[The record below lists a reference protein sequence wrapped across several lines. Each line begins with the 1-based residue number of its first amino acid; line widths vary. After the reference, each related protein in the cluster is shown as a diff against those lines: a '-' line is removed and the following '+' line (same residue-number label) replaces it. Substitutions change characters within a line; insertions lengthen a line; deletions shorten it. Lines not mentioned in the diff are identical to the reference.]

1 MLDFAVQEGTSYFT
15 FNIPNSKCEDCG
27 HIVKAPI
34 HTCPKCGKENIT
46 WYTRIIGYLR
56 PVTSFSKDRQI
67 EASKR
72 TYSKQIGD
80 INEIRI
86 GNILINPDDV
96 SSIHLD
102 MQSPIPTTN
111 KERGFHK
118 IQIIYK
124 NGVVKNF
131 TSAEIGMSYEDFIQT
146 FSELMDKKETD
157 RIFRLMAALKTINN
171 E

>member
-1 MLDFAVQEGTSYFT
+1 M
-15 FNIPNSKCEDCG
+15 
-27 HIVKAPI
+27 
-34 HTCPKCGKENIT
+34 
-46 WYTRIIGYLR
+46 
-56 PVTSFSKDRQI
+56 
-67 EASKR
+67 
-72 TYSKQIGD
+72 
-80 INEIRI
+80 IRI